1 VTGAGAIGLFTLFIL
16 KAYGARQWTW
26 SSRTSGGTRLA
37 RALGARAVWRPAEA
51 ATGAAE
57 LPAGFECSARNDAFA
72 LLQRQLAP
80 HGRLCVLS
88 DSNVEPLT
96 LTAAFHEKEL
106 RVVGSSDG
114 WDTTSMRPGTSTI
127 CGRLPRAWLLSSSCG
142 IAAEELAGDVRALA
156 QGELQPVKVLV
167 HYG

>member
-1 VTGAGAIGLFTLFIL
+1 MDVVEPDKRRHA
-16 KAYGARQWTW
+16 
-26 SSRTSGGTRLA
+26 LA
-37 RALGARAVWRPAEA
+37 VELGARAMLRPAEA

-57 LPAGFECSARNDAFA
+57 YPVGFECSARNDAFA

-88 DSNVEPLT
+88 DGNVEPLT

-114 WDTTSMRPGTSTI
+114 WDYHQHAAWYFDYLRQTPS
-127 CGRLPRAWLLSSSCG
+127 RLAAVFQLE
-142 IAAEELAGDVRALA
+142 IAAEELAATFERLA

-167 HYG
+167 RYG